1 MKMLY
6 VVLVIAVMSEFC
18 LLSINPV
25 YAPCPVG
32 VTSCGPPPGVTVDVG
47 TDNQF
52 YEKNDTI
59 NIQGNVYVQNYSK
72 PIHLQLVNPANATI
86 LGIDAPVSDGSFNTK
101 IVANFDVSGTYQI
114 ITCLQNWCD
123 RSYFKFS
130 PAPYKLT
137 ASNQDFFI
145 KYKGS
150 ADLVGMEADVN
161 SHALRVHIAN
171 ATAQGLEFVIDVP
184 RALIDSKGSDNKD
197 ASFQV
202 LVGMNQPDKY
212 MQPVNY
218 REIASNVVSRTLA
231 IDIPYAPVPNA
242 SGVWDYKIMPSDDV
256 CPQGVQ
262 CLGALAVPDNMSPLQ
277 MFKAHF
283 SPDQI
288 HCKPGL
294 YLAIK
299 SHGMEPVC
307 LKAGTISKLAS
318 RGFFHGVA
326 ANATETNYTTILISP
341 GSENQASSNSYSPS
355 VATVMIG
362 VNNTIRWV
370 SQSETANTIVPD
382 MPLTQNG
389 RSFGSDGVIKPG
401 GTYMFTFTEP
411 GMFPYHTEPH
421 PWMKGTIIVLSQDT
435 SPSGNGTV
443 VLGEG
448 QRDGPLLVQKI
459 LKDNVQGLAF
469 REYPLATN
477 TGYPITLH
485 VGDIVSNGCTVDLT
499 LVKIENNT
507 ATFLKKEHHDRVC
520 PICLSE
526 NTVIDTPNGQTSVQN
541 LKPGMAVFTQ
551 DSMGHKQSSTILKT
565 GRTLSP
571 QDHQMVHVVLYDSR
585 KLDVSQNHPTADG
598 RFFGDLHAGDLLDG
612 SKIKSTSLVPYNGT
626 YTYDILPDGKT
637 GFYWADGILVGSTL
651 K

>member
-1 MKMLY
+1 MKTLY
-6 VVLVIAVMSEFC
+6 FTLVIVMITGFSF
-18 LLSINPV
+18 LSINNV
-25 YAPCPVG
+25 YAPCLVG
-32 VTSCGPPPGVTVDVG
+32 VTSCGPPPGVIVDVG

-59 NIQGNVYVQNYSK
+59 NILGNVYVQNYSK
-72 PIHLQLVNPANATI
+72 PIHLQLVNPANDTI
-86 LGIDAPVSDGSFNTK
+86 LGIDAPVIDGIFNAK
-101 IVANFDVSGTYQI
+101 IVANFDSPGTYQI
-114 ITCLQNWCD
+114 ITCLQSWCD
-123 RSYFKFS
+123 RSYFKFF
-130 PAPYKLT
+130 PEPYKLTT

-145 KYKGS
+145 KYKSS

-197 ASFQV
+197 TSFWV

-218 REIASNVVSRTLA
+218 TEIARNDVSRTLA
-231 IDIPYAPVPNA
+231 IDIPYEPVPNA
-242 SGVWDYKIMPSDDV
+242 SGVWDYKIMASDVSSGPAVTEPPLRQFKSGATANDIV
-256 CPQGVQ
+256 CNSG
-262 CLGALAVPDNMSPLQ
+262 
-277 MFKAHF
+277 F
-283 SPDQI
+283 
-288 HCKPGL
+288 
-294 YLAIK
+294 YLAIR
-299 SHGMEPVC
+299 SHNLEPVC

-326 ANATETNYTTILISP
+326 ANETEANYTTILISP
-341 GSENQASSNSYSPS
+341 GSENQASTNSYSPS

-362 VNNTIRWV
+362 VNNTVRWV
-370 SQSETANTIVPD
+370 SQSETANEITPD
-382 MPLTQNG
+382 IPLTQNG

-411 GMFPYHTEPH
+411 GTFPYHTEPH
-421 PWMKGTIIVLSQDT
+421 PWMKGTIIVLSQAT
-435 SPSGNGTV
+435 SPSDNGTV

-459 LKDNVQGLAF
+459 LQDNVQGLAF

-477 TGYPITLH
+477 TGYPVTLH
-485 VGDIVSNGCTVDLT
+485 IGDVVSNGCTVDLT

-507 ATFLKKEHHDRVC
+507 ATFLKKEHHDRIC

-526 NTVIDTPNGQTSVQN
+526 NTVIDTPNGQTSVEK
-541 LKPGMAVFTQ
+541 LKPGTAVFTQ
-551 DSMGHKQSSTILKT
+551 DSLGHKQTGTILKT

-612 SKIKSTSLVPYNGT
+612 SKIKSISLVPYNGT